1 MSACKI
7 RDCQHTLDLNCVFE
21 ANRKQYHRSDFFVI
35 SKQREWKMQNCV
47 HMLYTSSNCSL
58 HLPMRS

>member
-35 SKQREWKMQNCV
+35 SKQREWKMQNLISIQNIRV
-47 HMLYTSSNCSL
+47 QDGIWS
-58 HLPMRS
+58 